1 MATIAEI
8 SGAINQYRNGYDS
21 GANGFV
27 EELRPSFGNR
37 NAHPEVELPGIG
49 VAVHQD
55 GKFGEEGGG
64 EDVWVVFQIGEDMYR
79 MTGYYNSYD
88 GSEWDTH
95 GMHAVMPYER
105 TIIDYKP
112 VE

>member
-8 SGAINQYRNGYDS
+8 KNAIQAYGNGYNS
-21 GANGFV
+21 GTNGFAQALEPV
-27 EELRPSFGNR
+27 WRSENV
-37 NAHPEVELPGIG
+37 NPEVELDGIG
-49 VAVHQD
+49 TAVYQD
-55 GKFGEEGGG
+55 GKYGEEGGG
-64 EDVWVVFQIGEDMYR
+64 EDVWVVFQLGENMYR
-79 MTGYYNSYD
+79 ITGYYNSYD
-88 GSEWDTH
+88 GSEWSTD

>member
-1 MATIAEI
+1 MATIADI
-8 SGAINQYRNGYDS
+8 SAAINQYRNGYES

-27 EELRPSFGNR
+27 EALEPYYRAPR
-37 NAHPEVELPGIG
+37 PEVELPDIG
-49 VAVHQD
+49 TAVYQD

-88 GSEWDTH
+88 GSEWNTY

-105 TIIDYKP
+105 TIIDYKR